1 MLDTNGGAGP
11 STSVDGL
18 VPPSSGDEV
27 ARLRARSDHRLRG
40 LDLTGPSYGPLPPRK
55 RPSGSLRRRH
65 RRIAT
70 VKWLAVVLVAA
81 AAAVGL
87 RASVV
92 ESFTVP
98 SATMLPTLQ
107 VGDRILVVKSEFLTG
122 PIKRGEIIVFRR
134 PGLNTCGGGGAGDLV
149 KRVVALPGEVIWS
162 SDGRLFV
169 DGSALSERGWYDPR
183 FGQVGPVP
191 IPRTKVPAR
200 EYYVMGDNRLD
211 SCDSRS
217 FGAVP
222 RSLVVGDVVAIL
234 LRGNHPHLKFL

>member
-1 MLDTNGGAGP
+1 MLDAAGP
-11 STSVDGL
+11 STAVNGSL
-18 VPPSSGDEV
+18 PPSPSDAG
-27 ARLRARSDHRLRG
+27 ARSRARSDHRLRG
-40 LDLTGPSYGPLPPRK
+40 LDLGGPSSAPLPPRK
-55 RPSGSLRRRH
+55 RPPGSLRRRH
-65 RRIAT
+65 RRFAA
-70 VKWLAVVLVAA
+70 VKFLAVVLVVA

-87 RASVV
+87 RAAVV

-107 VGDRILVVKSEFLTG
+107 VGDRILVVKTQFLTG

-134 PGLNTCGGGGAGDLV
+134 PRRYTCGGGGAGDLV

-162 SDGRLFV
+162 SDRRLFV
-169 DGSALSERGWYDPR
+169 DGSVLREHGWYDAR
-183 FGQVGPVP
+183 FGQVGPVS
-191 IPRTKVPAR
+191 IPRTKVPAG

-222 RSLVVGDVVAIL
+222 KSLVVGHVVAIL
-234 LRGNHPHLKFL
+234 LRGNHPHPEFL